1 MACELR
7 GGTPQT
13 DALPT
18 PADWAKM
25 YLEQLSEKNLRIAE
39 LEAALRQLL
48 DAAEGAAAHRSDG
61 FIREA
66 RAQARNAL
74 RKSIDLT
81 NEERGR

>member
-7 GGTPQT
+7 GGTSKT

-18 PADWAKM
+18 PADWAKI

-48 DAAEGAAAHRSDG
+48 HAAEGAAAHSNDG

-66 RAQARNAL
+66 RAQARNTL
-74 RKSIDLT
+74 QKST
-81 NEERGR
+81 